1 MSVFTLLNLITWL
14 YLGANNLNF
23 RQIESSFTVNSKV
36 NPTHRGQ
43 NFGVFFTLFIQKK
56 RCFNFAVPGGLI
68 IFDSQRLSITCNW
81 LVSHTIVCVTS
92 KTTSLKILREM
103 HTYMSHFSYA
113 YKMRYPLNLVL
124 ESWEYLWSYLTF
136 YWPQR
141 SCGQGYVFTHVC
153 DSVNRGGL

>member
-36 NPTHRGQ
+36 DSTHRGQ

-103 HTYMSHFSYA
+103 HTYIIWYNL
-113 YKMRYPLNLVL
+113 KMTGLKSDPFWIASGDKPTEICVSKLIFVFNC
-124 ESWEYLWSYLTF
+124 
-136 YWPQR
+136 
-141 SCGQGYVFTHVC
+141 SCG
-153 DSVNRGGL
+153 NRMKAIN

>member
-36 NPTHRGQ
+36 NSTHRGQ

-56 RCFNFAVPGGLI
+56 RCFNFVVPGGLI
-68 IFDSQRLSITCNW
+68 IFDSRRLSFTCNW

-103 HTYMSHFSYA
+103 HTYIIWYNL
-113 YKMRYPLNLVL
+113 KMTGLKSDPFWIASGDKPTEICVSKLIFVFNY
-124 ESWEYLWSYLTF
+124 
-136 YWPQR
+136 
-141 SCGQGYVFTHVC
+141 SCG
-153 DSVNRGGL
+153 NRMKAIN